1 MPDTVLGIGDRHQW
15 KKLCLHGI
23 DLGGGGQEWGLGD
36 KNQMINKNTLGD
48 ALCMYYILCYIYRG
62 TGGNVF
68 R

>member
-36 KNQMINKNTLGD
+36 KNQMINKNIRWCT
-48 ALCMYYILCYIYRG
+48 MYVLYTMLYI
-62 TGGNVF
+62 
-68 R
+68 